1 MNDER
6 VVKRRNRKPSAKM
19 IKYGKMLAAGE
30 HTLVEAYRLC
40 YAAENMTDATT
51 RNEASALANHPSITL
66 IVEEEKSRLLSLQ
79 ADKESQKRMADAVQ
93 HTSDRERVLTR
104 LRTWLDLPPD
114 SALQLRAAEILAKAV
129 GLNNQVIVS
138 ESKDSTSLAA
148 ELESLLL
155 AANESTQSV
164 TNESTES
171 VTNDSEQLH

>member
-1 MNDER
+1 MNDEK
-6 VVKRRNRKPSAKM
+6 VIKRRVRKPSAKM
-19 IKYGKMLAAGE
+19 IKFGCLLATGE
-30 HTLVEAYRLC
+30 HTIVEAYKLS
-40 YAAENMTDATT
+40 YDATNMSDAVA
-51 RNEASALANHPSITL
+51 RNESSKLANRRDITM

-155 AANESTQSV
+155 AANEATQSV
-164 TNESTES
+164 TNESAES
-171 VTNDSEQLH
+171 VTNDNEQLH

>member
-1 MNDER
+1 MDEDK
-6 VVKRRNRKPSAKM
+6 VIKRRNRKPSAKM

-66 IVEEEKSRLLSLQ
+66 IVEEEKSRLSSLE
-79 ADKESQKRMADAVQ
+79 ADKQSQKQMADAVQ

-114 SALQLRAAEILAKAV
+114 SALQLRAAEILARAV
-129 GLNNQVIVS
+129 GLHNQVIVS
-138 ESKDSTSLAA
+138 DTRDSTNVAA
-148 ELESLLL
+148 EIEAMLL
-155 AANESTQSV
+155 AANVAMPDPSDDDDQPEH
-164 TNESTES
+164 
-171 VTNDSEQLH
+171 LH

>member
-1 MNDER
+1 MNDEK
-6 VVKRRNRKPSAKM
+6 VIKRRVRKPSAKM
-19 IKYGKMLAAGE
+19 IKFGCLLATGE
-30 HTLVEAYRLC
+30 HTIVEAYRLS
-40 YAAENMTDATT
+40 YDASKMSDAVA
-51 RNEASALANHPSITL
+51 RNESSKLANRRDITM

-148 ELESLLL
+148 ELEAMLL
-155 AANESTQSV
+155 AANEATQSV
-164 TNESTES
+164 ANESAES
-171 VTNDSEQLH
+171 VTNDNEQLH